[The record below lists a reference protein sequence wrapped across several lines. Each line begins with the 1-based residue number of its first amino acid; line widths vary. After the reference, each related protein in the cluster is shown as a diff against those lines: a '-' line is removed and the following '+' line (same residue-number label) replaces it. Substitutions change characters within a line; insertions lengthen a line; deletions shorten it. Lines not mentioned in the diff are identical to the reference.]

1 MLGSPNLHRGSAPLA
16 LKLKIDDLHAQLA
29 TLDRYGV
36 PRLGS
41 AITEGVRALVRGFKS
56 ALRGVLYCASV
67 GCRGCEAA
75 LSPPSLLHF
84 PSRPFAGRLEAP
96 HPLAFLG

>member
-16 LKLKIDDLHAQLA
+16 LKLRIDDLHAQLA

-41 AITEGVRALVRGFKS
+41 AMTEGVRALVCGFKS
-56 ALRGVLYCASV
+56 ALRGAHHCPLCS
-67 GCRGCEAA
+67 RRDCEAA
-75 LSPPSLLHF
+75 
-84 PSRPFAGRLEAP
+84 
-96 HPLAFLG
+96 

>member
-1 MLGSPNLHRGSAPLA
+1 MLGSPNLHRGPAPLA
-16 LKLKIDDLHAQLA
+16 LKLRIDDLHAQLA

-41 AITEGVRALVRGFKS
+41 AMTEGVRALVCGFKS

-67 GCRGCEAA
+67 GGRGCEA
-75 LSPPSLLHF
+75 S
-84 PSRPFAGRLEAP
+84 
-96 HPLAFLG
+96 